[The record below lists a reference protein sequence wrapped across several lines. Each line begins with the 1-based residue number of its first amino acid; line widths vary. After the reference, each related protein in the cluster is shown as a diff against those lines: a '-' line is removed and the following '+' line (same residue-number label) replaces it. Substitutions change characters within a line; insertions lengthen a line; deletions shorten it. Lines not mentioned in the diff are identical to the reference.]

1 MGLGKLEGLST
12 LGFQYFL
19 QLLLKKV
26 GLRID
31 ESSCEMKNAGRSMLG
46 LYLATSKQSGE
57 DISLQIEVF
66 GFFNVSKFITD
77 FQIYIS
83 NIYNSYNALNEVG
96 LMLVVL
102 NCHQQIT
109 LKIQFVRIQ
118 FYQNLDFF

>member
-1 MGLGKLEGLST
+1 MA
-12 LGFQYFL
+12 FRYFL

-26 GLRID
+26 ELRID
-31 ESSCEMKNAGRSMLG
+31 ESSCQMKNAGRSMFG